1 LYERLIVTV
10 RFSGSGAEGYLAD
23 LHSVVKLAQGEGV
36 VQANDGSYWMTTE
49 KDKYAEKETG
59 KPWR

>member
-1 LYERLIVTV
+1 
-10 RFSGSGAEGYLAD
+10 
-23 LHSVVKLAQGEGV
+23 VVKLAQGEGV